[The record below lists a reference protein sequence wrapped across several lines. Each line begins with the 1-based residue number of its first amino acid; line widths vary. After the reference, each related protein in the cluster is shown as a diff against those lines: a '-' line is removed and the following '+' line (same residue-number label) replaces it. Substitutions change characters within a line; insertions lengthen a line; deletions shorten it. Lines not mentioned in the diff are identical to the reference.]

1 MSAAFAE
8 VFGQSYRIEQRV
20 VVPRMREPRRP
31 KDEVSREF
39 FRSIGLV
46 TQIGLTVVVAIGV
59 GFAAGFYVD
68 RWLDTDHTF
77 LVVGILFGIGAAFW
91 NVYRLLLKGFI
102 PPGSAGDDGDSR
114 DD

>member
-1 MSAAFAE
+1 M
-8 VFGQSYRIEQRV
+8 
-20 VVPRMREPRRP
+20 PRAGKVRRP
-31 KDEVSREF
+31 QDEAAKEF
-39 FRSIGLV
+39 FRSIALV
-46 TQIGLTVVVAIGV
+46 TQIGLTMVVAIGV

-91 NVYRLLLKGFI
+91 NVYRLLLRGFI

>member
-1 MSAAFAE
+1 MLATLAE
-8 VFGQSYRIEQRV
+8 VFGLSYRIEQRAV
-20 VVPRMREPRRP
+20 EPDMREPRGP
-31 KDEVSREF
+31 KDEASREF

-46 TQIGLTVVVAIGV
+46 TQIGLTVVVAIGL

-77 LVVGILFGIGAAFW
+77 LIVGILFGIGAAFW

-102 PPGSAGDDGDSR
+102 PPGSAGDDDSGD
-114 DD
+114 D